1 MDCPVED
8 LDELNEETFG
18 SAEAGDW
25 EFEHERFAVS
35 QGLAEN
41 RAPEA
46 DELPKFWEAPG
57 DLSFLWQPDS
67 LDVYKNLL
75 EDEGKE
81 RGVDVEET
89 IQKLVAEDDAFED
102 PAILDISKKVSAQKL
117 YGYTLEKILDAPA
130 YPTAPVSILGN
141 ARDIWSSSDLPN
153 SSVQHGPSET
163 TRRVSD
169 SLSLLHI
176 LQQMGRSKVPTVGS
190 RHSQINSTA
199 AILENVRFLTEHS
212 ELPQHAVSSRSPGV
226 YADPVLRPAQTQS
239 FYDLPRKEVALISSV
254 NSERLPSPATGS
266 PTTPEQSY
274 DKVSQSNQLKGVSFQ
289 RSVAPPVRLNFH
301 PGQFLHP
308 RTFTPDVRC
317 ATLQRM
323 VLTTGSQPNGSPTFP
338 FHEGV
343 NIFQDHRSLQ
353 HLPAPGAAGLRA
365 QSPFQ
370 IPTRMQFL
378 HQPPIPSMFFD
389 QRLARPS
396 PVLFAPQPGSRT
408 AASFETIPRVP
419 NVSTQFGV
427 KDAKFGI
434 DLQSDEQFDP
444 TSGSWM
450 TQYESVGV
458 LLSQLRPLMV
468 SNPYVQDYYFA
479 VRWLRRMNTNHTK
492 QLLSGGSPPYT
503 CPPVMQI
510 PSPVTFQ
517 NLIDPTTHYH
527 DVTLTRKFVMPF
539 ALVHSLNR
547 PPSLNSSVLFEP
559 VDGHIPP
566 TDELSES
573 QSNSKSSPAHA
584 LSGHVDVI
592 SSALGRVTRSN
603 LHHPRIVAELSL
615 SSALVENIAVHGQK
629 QKKMNEDSNG
639 DCVVAEAVLVSQPS
653 NQSISVIAVR
663 RRRLLLA
670 RIERMFSLILNLD
683 EVDVSLARV
692 IVDNEMRTRLL
703 LYRQSLVERLTRELF
718 QSTDYAFW
726 FIQTQSPQSSLGLAS
741 SESSCCE
748 LLTIRKGV
756 QLFSSVSKYI
766 PLASLKICL
775 RELVLKFDEVFAAGT
790 SFTKEYH
797 TQLYPSLR
805 HAIYQM
811 TDMEAFMLSCFPEA
825 TESLLSVDSVGP
837 NVKAIITSQ
846 VSNVVLLCDMIC
858 STISLSILT

>member
-1 MDCPVED
+1 MLKLPIITRDFRNGLSGRSECCGGFTYASQD

-18 SAEAGDW
+18 SAEAGTIY
-25 EFEHERFAVS
+25 AIC
-35 QGLAEN
+35 L
-41 RAPEA
+41 
-46 DELPKFWEAPG
+46 
-57 DLSFLWQPDS
+57 
-67 LDVYKNLL
+67 
-75 EDEGKE
+75 
-81 RGVDVEET
+81 GVDVEET

-130 YPTAPVSILGN
+130 YPTAPVSIFGN
-141 ARDIWSSSDLPN
+141 ARDIWSSGDLPN

-163 TRRVSD
+163 THRVFD

-176 LQQMGRSKVPTVGS
+176 LQQMGRSKVPTVSS

-199 AILENVRFLTEHS
+199 ATLENVRFLTEHS
-212 ELPQHAVSSRSPGV
+212 ELPQHAVSSRSHGV
-226 YADPVLRPAQTQS
+226 YADPVFKPAQTQS
-239 FYDLPRKEVALISSV
+239 FNDPSRKEVALISSV
-254 NSERLPSPATGS
+254 NAERLPSPVRGS

-289 RSVAPPVRLNFH
+289 KSVVPPVRLNFH
-301 PGQFLHP
+301 PSQFSHP

-338 FHEGV
+338 FHGGV

-353 HLPAPGAAGLRA
+353 HLPAPAAAGLRA
-365 QSPFQ
+365 QPPFQ

-378 HQPPIPSMFFD
+378 HQPPIPPMFFD
-389 QRLARPS
+389 QRLARP
-396 PVLFAPQPGSRT
+396 PTVLFASQPGSR
-408 AASFETIPRVP
+408 AAATSFETIPRLP

-427 KDAKFGI
+427 KDAKFGV

-468 SNPYVQDYYFA
+468 SNPYVQD
-479 VRWLRRMNTNHTK
+479 
-492 QLLSGGSPPYT
+492 SDGG
-503 CPPVMQI
+503 
-510 PSPVTFQ
+510 
-517 NLIDPTTHYH
+517 
-527 DVTLTRKFVMPF
+527 
-539 ALVHSLNR
+539 
-547 PPSLNSSVLFEP
+547 
-559 VDGHIPP
+559 
-566 TDELSES
+566 
-573 QSNSKSSPAHA
+573 
-584 LSGHVDVI
+584 
-592 SSALGRVTRSN
+592 
-603 LHHPRIVAELSL
+603 
-615 SSALVENIAVHGQK
+615 
-629 QKKMNEDSNG
+629 
-639 DCVVAEAVLVSQPS
+639 CVVAEDVLDSQPS

-670 RIERMFSLILNLD
+670 RIERVCSFT
-683 EVDVSLARV
+683 VVA
-692 IVDNEMRTRLL
+692 RTRLL

-718 QSTDYAFW
+718 QSTDCAFW
-726 FIQTQSPQSSLGLAS
+726 FIQTQSPPSSLGLAS

-766 PLASLKICL
+766 PLALLKICL
-775 RELVLKFDEVFAAGT
+775 RELVLKFDDVFAAGT

-846 VSNVVLLCDMIC
+846 VSNLVLLCDMIYSAISLFIVFLHMEKAFGPFQLGLSLVFC
-858 STISLSILT
+858 LLDACARLSKPDDPSNFIRYGAFFGYLIGTQPEADQVQPLESFPHLASIIPVYINPDHHSPLSSTHLDKLCQLIHGAPSQQEVRPRDVSPNTSAPTISASLNGFSGDISPVALSKHNDDPHRSSLAPVLAS